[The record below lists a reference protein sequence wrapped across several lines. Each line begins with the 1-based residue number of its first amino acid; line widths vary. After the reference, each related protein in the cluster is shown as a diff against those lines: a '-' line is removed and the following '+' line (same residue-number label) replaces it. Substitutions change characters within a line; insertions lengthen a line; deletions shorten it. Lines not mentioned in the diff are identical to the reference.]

1 MLGRKRSKVFP
12 ASRALSRRRERPL
25 PAGNLKSKVRAY
37 RLFKK
42 LLLTQNLIFRT
53 KERKKKIA
61 EASTLKIVLGED
73 HGLLITNSLLFRH
86 RYSQVFRDG
95 ISLMLI
101 LYYIFYL
108 LIFLFGNG
116 NRKER
121 KHKESK
127 NMKDFLITMRTDA
140 AA

>member
-1 MLGRKRSKVFP
+1 M
-12 ASRALSRRRERPL
+12 
-25 PAGNLKSKVRAY
+25 RAY

-108 LIFLFGNG
+108 FIFLFGNG